1 MTDTPA
7 SKALTES
14 LMGVIRQQRH
24 YGARVIISTQ
34 EPSISPKLIDL
45 CSLTVMHRF
54 SSPDWLDVLQKH
66 ILVSDEG
73 GARGSRVGLL
83 REIMRLRTGEA
94 LVFAPSAIFGGSSDE
109 GRGGRR
115 SGADELLKMRMRK
128 RVTWDGG
135 RSILCV

>member
-24 YGARVIISTQ
+24 FGARVIISTQ

-45 CSLTVMHRF
+45 CSITVMHRF
-54 SSPDWLDVLQKH
+54 SSPEWLDVLQKH
-66 ILVSDEG
+66 ILVSDGEDEKG
-73 GARGSRVGLL
+73 NRIGIL
-83 REIMRLRTGEA
+83 REIMRLKTGEA
-94 LVFAPSAIFGGSSDE
+94 LVFAPSAIFGAKDE
-109 GRGGRR
+109 TGEWEI
-115 SGADELLKMRMRK
+115 GADKLLRMRMRK

-135 RSILCV
+135 RSMVCI